1 MPRFFSRVPGVQS
14 QVLVTVHWAPLTG
27 AIFLGLLHT
36 QDTLYPGGL
45 LSFCFYFAFL
55 FVGGIHSIVASHKSN
70 RCFATKLH
78 SQAHFPF

>member
-1 MPRFFSRVPGVQS
+1 MRATMPRFFSRVPGIQS
-14 QVLVTVHWAPLTG
+14 QVLVTG